1 MTYFKEFKINWYV
14 LLATFIGISTGN
26 ALSHYTLSL
35 FAPELIS
42 EFGWTRAQF
51 ALVGTLQIIS
61 VVALPIAGRFT
72 DRFGARIAVV
82 VGFFAISLGFFWFS
96 IMSGSLTEFFVI
108 WGLQHIFGVLTTSLV
123 FTRVVVERFDRA
135 RGSSLSLLMM
145 GPPLSGAIVAPILG
159 SLIAAEGWRVGFIAL
174 GLASALGG
182 IICVS
187 MMGRKKREAP
197 KKVLAQFDRAELM
210 AIVRTRAFLL
220 LVGGMFLINIPQVLA
235 ASQIKLVV
243 MANGISD
250 QMATWMVSLYAVG
263 VILGRLTF
271 GLALDRIRADLVALV
286 ALSLPAIGYVVLAMP
301 LEAAWFVGGAII
313 IVGVAQGAEGDIGAY
328 MVSRHFSLKNYSLI
342 LGFVKTGLDAGGA
355 IGALVLSFTLA
366 STGSYDSFLYIVAVS
381 SVLGAICF
389 FLTGQA
395 PDNVENLDNKTHLD
409 NQTAT

>member
-1 MTYFKEFKINWYV
+1 LTYFKEFKINWYV

-182 IICVS
+182 LICVS

-197 KKVLAQFDRAELM
+197 KKELAQFDRAELM

-271 GLALDRIRADLVALV
+271 GLALDRIRADLVALI

-301 LEAAWFVGGAII
+301 LEAAWFIGGAII

-355 IGALVLSFTLA
+355 IGALVLSLR
-366 STGSYDSFLYIVAVS
+366 
-381 SVLGAICF
+381 
-389 FLTGQA
+389 
-395 PDNVENLDNKTHLD
+395 
-409 NQTAT
+409 

>member
-1 MTYFKEFKINWYV
+1 LTYFKEFKINWYV

-182 IICVS
+182 LICVS

-197 KKVLAQFDRAELM
+197 KKELAQFDRAELM

-271 GLALDRIRADLVALV
+271 GLALDRIRADLVALI

-301 LEAAWFVGGAII
+301 LEAAWFIGGAII

-366 STGSYDSFLYIVAVS
+366 STGSYNSFLYIVAVS

-395 PDNVENLDNKTHLD
+395 PDNSENLDNKTDLD
-409 NQTAT
+409 NQAAT